1 MNMSIDQKV
10 QLSLIVLLTGLVIVF
25 AMLIFLTFIIKGY
38 SATIRSIMSKN
49 NSKKADTAIDT
60 KPEKEDVKVNESS
73 DVSYEVPSEQSTNL
87 VIEEGIPEEVVA
99 AISAAVYTM
108 YGTSTNKVTHIRRSV
123 QSNRSAWGMAGLL
136 DSTRPILM
144 DGLF

>member
-1 MNMSIDQKV
+1 MSFDQKV

-25 AMLIFLTFIIKGY
+25 AMLVFLTYLIKGY
-38 SATIRSIMSKN
+38 SAAIRAIMSKN
-49 NSKKADTAIDT
+49 KAKKANAAIDS

-73 DVSYEVPSEQSTNL
+73 AVSSEILPEQSTNL
-87 VIEEGIPEEVVA
+87 VVEEGISEEVVA
-99 AISAAVYTM
+99 AISAAVCTM

-136 DSTRPILM
+136 DSTRQNLM